1 MLKTRLNLSEKL
13 ILASLIAS
21 VGLGRW
27 GSYLGLPAINLF
39 LIDILFFSGVF
50 FGFLG
55 LGRRFRGS
63 VYFSYSILLF
73 ILFQLIRDS
82 EVNFILAAR
91 DLLPFIYLLC
101 VPACAYALRDTP
113 EVVIV
118 KSLRFAATLNLAW
131 FLPSSLGL
139 LAPISISP
147 ISPIPLF
154 TERADQSGIAMGI
167 GVLAWSAFPSLRLK
181 SNPTLIG
188 LCVLAAAVGRSRAG
202 LFTCLL
208 ALFLH
213 FFFKEKLHI
222 QSKRRERVVALM
234 TFSLAVCFLFF
245 GSQSSLFSDGNSS
258 LARAGIVGN
267 NQESV
272 EGGRSTS
279 RARYMAATT
288 LISWVEANNL
298 QIFGAGAGRE
308 IILESGAVV
317 YLSGNSDVRAPHN
330 WFIGLYARFG
340 ILGLLYWCTLLG
352 QVLVLGRKEVGQLQQ
367 TLKAI
372 ILIIC
377 FCSSLGVIMESP
389 FGALPIAIASAM
401 YIRRST

>member
-1 MLKTRLNLSEKL
+1 MSKTRLSISEKL

-27 GSYLGLPAINLF
+27 GSYLGLPAYNLF
-39 LIDILFFSGVF
+39 LIDILFFSGVS

-55 LGRRFRGS
+55 FGRRFKGS
-63 VYFSYSILLF
+63 AFFSISILLF
-73 ILFQLIRDS
+73 MLFQLIRDL
-82 EVNFILAAR
+82 EVDLIIAAR
-91 DLLPFIYLLC
+91 DLLPFIYLLFI
-101 VPACAYALRDTP
+101 PACVYALRNTP
-113 EVVIV
+113 DVVIV
-118 KSLRFAATLNLAW
+118 KSLRYAATLNLAW

-154 TERADQSGIAMGI
+154 TERADQSGIAMGV
-167 GVLAWSAFPSLRLK
+167 GVLAWSAFPSMRLK
-181 SNPTLIG
+181 SNPTIIG
-188 LCVLAAAVGRSRAG
+188 LCVFAAAVGRSRAG

-208 ALFLH
+208 ALLLH
-213 FFFKEKLHI
+213 FFFKEKLHA
-222 QSKRRERVVALM
+222 QSKRRERFVAVITITL
-234 TFSLAVCFLFF
+234 TVCFLFF
-245 GSQSSLFSDGNSS
+245 GSQSLLISDGNSS
-258 LARAGIVGN
+258 LARAGIFGN

-279 RARYMAATT
+279 RARYMAAKT
-288 LISWVEANNL
+288 LINWVEENNL
-298 QIFGAGAGRE
+298 QIFGAGAGKE

-317 YLSGNSDVRAPHN
+317 YLSGNPDVRAPHN
-330 WFIGLYARFG
+330 WFIGLYSRFG
-340 ILGLLYWCTLLG
+340 FLGFLFWCALYAKI
-352 QVLVLGRKEVGQLQQ
+352 LVLGRRDLGQLQQ

-401 YIRRST
+401 YIRRSP